1 MRVEPLEAVPDSKLA
16 AGLLPIRGGQE
27 RIDRDDLIVELHAL
41 SGRKNVRQ
49 AAKKRRLTDR
59 FLVRKNA
66 RQREKG
72 GDGVR
77 FEGSELRLYVGIG
90 VLKHAVPR
98 EGDGAAVPCMLSR
111 RYKQLVHRPR
121 RACSRFWQA
130 EFHVGEGDVDV
141 TLGFEPVALQPCRVS
156 LESGRRLERVDLAAE
171 TVDERINRKR

>member
-98 EGDGAAVPCMLSR
+98 EEMGLPFHACSADDISSWYIGRGGRAAVFGRASSTWERAMSTSR
-111 RYKQLVHRPR
+111 
-121 RACSRFWQA
+121 
-130 EFHVGEGDVDV
+130 
-141 TLGFEPVALQPCRVS
+141 
-156 LESGRRLERVDLAAE
+156 LASSP
-171 TVDERINRKR
+171 